1 MAAITQGPR
10 FLPSGDP
17 ALVVEFGD
25 RIDRSLSAAV
35 IDLAERLRVADLG
48 GVTETV
54 PTFRSLLVHYDPLA
68 TSAERLIEQISG
80 LIAGPIGDRAAAQA
94 STRLWRIPACHEAG
108 FAPDLA
114 EVAAKADLTPDEAIA
129 LHQAERYHVYMV
141 GFVPGFPYLGDL
153 PEALQLP
160 RRENPRV
167 KVPAGS
173 VAIAASMTAVYTTE
187 SPGGWPLIGRT
198 PVPLFDLRAEPPALL
213 RPGDAVIFEPIP
225 KAEFERIARAVAND
239 DFALEPEALAPEVL
253 A

>member
-1 MAAITQGPR
+1 MDATAQEPR
-10 FLPSGDP
+10 FLASGDT

-25 RIDRSLSAAV
+25 RIDRRLSAAV
-35 IDLAERLRVADLG
+35 TGLADRIRVADLG

-54 PTFRSLLVHYDPLA
+54 PTYRSLLVHYNPLE
-68 TSAERLIEQISG
+68 TSAERLTGQISDLISG
-80 LIAGPIGDRAAAQA
+80 LIEGQTADQA
-94 STRLWRIPACHEAG
+94 SGRLWRIPACHDPE

-173 VAIAASMTAVYTTE
+173 VAIAASMTAVYTAE
-187 SPGGWPLIGRT
+187 SPGGWHLIGRT
-198 PVPLFDLRAEPPALL
+198 PVPLFDPRAEPPALL
-213 RPGDAVIFEPIP
+213 RPGDGVLFEPIP

-239 DFALEPEALAPEVL
+239 DYALEPEALT
-253 A
+253 

>member
-1 MAAITQGPR
+1 MDATAQEPR
-10 FLPSGDP
+10 FLPSGDT

-25 RIDRSLSAAV
+25 RIDRRLSAAV
-35 IDLAERLRVADLG
+35 TGLADRIRVADLG

-54 PTFRSLLVHYDPLA
+54 PTYRSLLVHYNPLE
-68 TSAERLIEQISG
+68 TSAARLTGQISRLIEGQ
-80 LIAGPIGDRAAAQA
+80 AAAQR
-94 STRLWRIPACHEAG
+94 SGRLWRIPTCHDPA

-153 PEALQLP
+153 PKALQLR

-187 SPGGWPLIGRT
+187 CPGGWHLIGRT
-198 PVPLFDLRAEPPALL
+198 PAPLFDLRAEPPALL
-213 RPGDAVIFEPIP
+213 RPGDTVLFEPIP
-225 KAEFERIARAVAND
+225 KAEFERIARAVASHD
-239 DFALEPEALAPEVL
+239 YALVPEALA
-253 A
+253 

>member
-1 MAAITQGPR
+1 MDAIAQEPR
-10 FLPSGDP
+10 FLPSGDT

-25 RIDRSLSAAV
+25 RIDRRLSAAV
-35 IDLAERLRVADLG
+35 TGLADRIRVADLG

-54 PTFRSLLVHYDPLA
+54 PTYRSLLVHYNPLE
-68 TSAERLIEQISG
+68 TSAERLTGQISG
-80 LIAGPIGDRAAAQA
+80 LISRLIEGRAAEQ
-94 STRLWRIPACHEAG
+94 SSGRLWRIPACHDPA

-173 VAIAASMTAVYTTE
+173 VAIAASMTAVYTAE
-187 SPGGWPLIGRT
+187 SPGGWHLIGRT
-198 PVPLFDLRAEPPALL
+198 PAPLFDLRAEPPALL
-213 RPGDAVIFEPIP
+213 RPGDGVLFEPIS
-225 KAEFERIARAVAND
+225 KAEFERIARAMAND
-239 DFALEPEALAPEVL
+239 DYSLEPEALA
-253 A
+253 

>member
-1 MAAITQGPR
+1 MDATAQEPR
-10 FLPSGDP
+10 FLPSGDT

-25 RIDRSLSAAV
+25 RIDRRLSAAV
-35 IDLAERLRVADLG
+35 TGLAERIRVADLG

-54 PTFRSLLVHYDPLA
+54 PTFRSLLVHYDPLV
-68 TSAERLIEQISG
+68 TSAERLTGLISG
-80 LIAGPIGDRAAAQA
+80 LIEGRAAEQ
-94 STRLWRIPACHEAG
+94 SSGRLWRIPACHDPA

-114 EVAAKADLTPDEAIA
+114 EVAAKAGLTPDEAIA

-173 VAIAASMTAVYTTE
+173 VAIAASLTAVYTTE
-187 SPGGWPLIGRT
+187 SPGGWHLIGRT
-198 PVPLFDLRAEPPALL
+198 PVPLFDLRAVPPALL
-213 RPGDAVIFEPIP
+213 RPGDAVLFEPIP
-225 KAEFERIARAVAND
+225 KAEFERIARAVEND
-239 DFALEPEALAPEVL
+239 DYALAPEALA
-253 A
+253 

>member
-1 MAAITQGPR
+1 MDATAQEPR
-10 FLPSGDP
+10 FLASGDT

-25 RIDRSLSAAV
+25 RIDRRLSAAV
-35 IDLAERLRVADLG
+35 TGLAERIRVADLG

-54 PTFRSLLVHYDPLA
+54 PTFRSLLVHYDPLV
-68 TSAERLIEQISG
+68 TSAERLTGQISG
-80 LIAGPIGDRAAAQA
+80 LIEGQAAAQ
-94 STRLWRIPACHEAG
+94 SSGRLWRIPACHDPA

-173 VAIAASMTAVYTTE
+173 VAIAASMTAVYTAD
-187 SPGGWPLIGRT
+187 SPGGWHLIGRT

-213 RPGDAVIFEPIP
+213 RPGDAVFFEPIL
-225 KAEFERIARAVAND
+225 KAEFERIARAVEND
-239 DFALEPEALAPEVL
+239 DYALAPEVL